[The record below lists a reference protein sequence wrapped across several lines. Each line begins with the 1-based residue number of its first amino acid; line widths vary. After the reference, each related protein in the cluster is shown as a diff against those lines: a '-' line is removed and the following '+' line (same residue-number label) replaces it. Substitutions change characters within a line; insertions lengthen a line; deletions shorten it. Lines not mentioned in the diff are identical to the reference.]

1 MCSFCSPHDGD
12 FHARLVN
19 ISAMLCAT
27 FITGPCQNS
36 NNMWRCAMRLY
47 FSGIFYIPRRLF
59 LPRIFSLPEIIK
71 LFKLV
76 INLSSL
82 PFDGDGSIFHI
93 RQDLLASVP
102 SYVRVLI
109 SINAFFSLNLIPIHF
124 AKRVTFVKLQNN
136 IYCTINEC
144 VCAYF
149 FNLATFQQVL
159 RNVFAT
165 PLFQYY
171 HLINMIFFYLA
182 DENIHT
188 SIIFFRY
195 L

>member
-76 INLSSL
+76 INLSSSS
-82 PFDGDGSIFHI
+82 FDVDSWILLI
-93 RQDLLASVP
+93 RQRLLAPVS
-102 SYVRVLI
+102 SYMGVLI
-109 SINAFFSLNLIPIHF
+109 SINGFFPLNFTPTHSTKRNTFITLHCLIYN
-124 AKRVTFVKLQNN
+124 Q
-136 IYCTINEC
+136 
-144 VCAYF
+144 
-149 FNLATFQQVL
+149 
-159 RNVFAT
+159 
-165 PLFQYY
+165 
-171 HLINMIFFYLA
+171 
-182 DENIHT
+182 
-188 SIIFFRY
+188 
-195 L
+195 